1 MLGRVFLLLLLVLPL
16 TALALVRTGVVTI
29 PPAYDPFARLDLSA
43 APNFLT
49 SFKLARLEQA
59 PQQCLAALAASDLR
73 HRRLPDRPSDTGCA
87 ITDAVRVEGS
97 TTVIAGGGF
106 AATCPLAAAWVL
118 FEREA
123 LQPAARRHLGQRVA
137 TVRHFGSYACRNLYG
152 RADGRRSEHATA
164 NAVDLAG
171 FVLADGREVTVARDW
186 QRTGTPEA
194 AFLRAVHAGACRF
207 FDVVL
212 GPAYNA
218 AHRDHLHLDMGRFS
232 ICR

>member
-1 MLGRVFLLLLLVLPL
+1 MLGRFLAFLLLVLPL
-16 TALALVRTGVVTI
+16 AAFVLVRAGVVTI
-29 PPAYDPFARLDLSA
+29 PPAYDPFAPLDLAA

-49 SFKLARLEQA
+49 SFKLTRLEQT
-59 PQQCLAALAASDLR
+59 PRQCLAVLAASDLR
-73 HRRLPDRPSDTGCA
+73 HRRLPDRASGQGCGLV
-87 ITDAVRVEGS
+87 DAVRVEGS
-97 TTVIAGGGF
+97 TTAIAPGGF

-118 FEREA
+118 FEREV
-123 LQPAARRHLGQRVA
+123 LQPAARLHLGQRVA
-137 TVRHFGSYACRNLYG
+137 TVRHLGSYACRNLYG

-171 FVLADGREVTVARDW
+171 FVLANGREVSVARDW
-186 QRTGTPEA
+186 PRAGTPEA

-218 AHRDHLHLDMGRFS
+218 AHRDHFHLDMGRFG